1 MQNYVEELIK
11 LSNLQLFA
19 GGPVRIIDLNSNGA
33 ERFDNADKVLQDE
46 AFSRLDT
53 IIQAQISRLGNPQ
66 YTPPSDGELSY
77 PRPHNGILI
86 EGGRGSG
93 KTTFLLNALHNLRGH
108 SENSSQRWFKGLP
121 SKLQVLPPIDPTLIE
136 TKEHII
142 IVIIALVDAVLD
154 DPANNLKADLTT
166 VNEARRRMAE
176 GLGLLDGIGKA
187 EPYGDEWEDP
197 EWIMSRGLRKA
208 RNGRSFEIK
217 FQKYIYE
224 ALKVLGKNAFVLA
237 FDDVDTNFQHGRT
250 ILETIRK
257 YLTSPQ
263 LVLMISGDLELYGRL
278 VRGNIYDT
286 FGAKVMQYDPVVIGA
301 DTTGISAAVQ
311 ELEEQYLLKIAPPQN
326 RVAMLPLGGIMRAD
340 PAAKVMVIPY
350 DDTQAVPLQYWASM
364 NIRRQLLEYIP
375 GELESLPPHPF
386 FELVSREHLRLVIGY
401 LRAIGDRDPSRGHRG
416 VFSVFETRL
425 RLAGV
430 NSLQLAH
437 ATHNDALLLTFRWL
451 VSQDKPTT
459 LARFGVPSDAD
470 KAIILHC
477 FALAIS
483 QGLRDS
489 PEACLRTLLTLNL
502 PISMMQRTGY
512 SQAAVRKAMVEFI
525 WDDASPDLLD
535 VAGRIGSIARYD
547 TVEERSNSI
556 GNLRASCFGSVGTKK
571 KENRAELMRRMFDVP
586 HAAKTVQELLSAMKP
601 KDSMLSAARW
611 VSTLAKDSEVADMNP
626 QKGVVWFSL
635 DDLTGRCGSF
645 GALLD
650 LLTYDRFS
658 GRGEQFRSVS
668 ALSML
673 AAIAKI
679 LADGGSRS
687 LHELA
692 QTSTVPAFMPDFNA
706 TRTSQEDM
714 EDSSAAY
721 DEDGETDPL
730 EANEQSDFQAF
741 MGRME
746 NWQKFARQFVSGG
759 EPTDRRTV
767 AVSPSQLA
775 RIAERMHDQLIS
787 LDEEV
792 TSAWKTGHVLHR
804 QITNVLHALLVATS
818 GSTGRL
824 ASPKSSDRPLVE
836 ALRSATDND
845 ALALHPLAAIVLACP
860 LVWAF
865 LNPEE
870 SYSASGSKSDI
881 LRDEVEKA
889 LQAFQSKS
897 GFEDVPFE
905 PDWLNPPEISIAIG
919 RAAAAKP
926 RIVKQ
931 NGFFDVLNVVPRY
944 YPKSTI
950 AK

>member
-1 MQNYVEELIK
+1 M
-11 LSNLQLFA
+11 
-19 GGPVRIIDLNSNGA
+19 RIIDLNSNGA
-33 ERFDNADKVLQDE
+33 ERFDNPNKVLQDG
-46 AFSRLDT
+46 AFAQLDT
-53 IIQAQISRLGNPQ
+53 IIQAQILRLGNPQ
-66 YTPPSDGELSY
+66 YTPPSGGELSY
-77 PRPHNGILI
+77 SRPHNGILI

-93 KTTFLLNALHNLRGH
+93 KTTFLLNALHNLRGQ
-108 SENSSQRWFKGLP
+108 SEASSQSWFKGLP

-142 IVIIALVDAVLD
+142 IVIIALIDAALD
-154 DPANNLKADLTT
+154 DSASNLKGDLTT
-166 VNEARRRMAE
+166 VNEMRRKMAE

-187 EPYGDEWEDP
+187 EPFGDEWEDP

-217 FQKYIYE
+217 FQKYIFE
-224 ALKVLGKNAFVLA
+224 ALKVLDKKAFVLA

-278 VRGNIYDT
+278 VRRNIYDT
-286 FGAKVMQYDPVVIGA
+286 FGAEVMEYDPVVMKA
-301 DTTGISAAVQ
+301 DTTGISAAVR

-326 RVAMLPLGGIMRAD
+326 RVAMLPLGGIMQAD
-340 PAAKVMVIPY
+340 SATKVMVIPY
-350 DDTQAVPLQYWASM
+350 EDTEAVPLQEWASM
-364 NIRRQLLEYIP
+364 NIRRQLLEYLP
-375 GELESLPPHPF
+375 AEGESSPPHPF

-401 LRAIGDRDPSRGHRG
+401 LRAIGDRDPSQGHRG

-459 LARFGVPSDAD
+459 LARFGVSSDAD

-483 QGLRDS
+483 QGLKDS
-489 PEACLRTLLTLNL
+489 PAACLRTLFTLNL
-502 PISMMQRTGY
+502 PISMMQRTSY
-512 SQAAVRKAMVEFI
+512 SQVAVRKAILEFI
-525 WDDASPDLLD
+525 WDEASPDLLD

-547 TVEERSNSI
+547 TLEERSNSI

-586 HAAKTVQELLSAMKP
+586 LAKVSDGVKSVRELLSAMKP
-601 KDSMLSAARW
+601 KDTTLPASSW
-611 VSTLAKDSEVADMNP
+611 VRTLVDDTEVAEMNP

-645 GALLD
+645 RALLD

-658 GRGEQFRSVS
+658 GRGEQFRSIS

-679 LADGGSRS
+679 LADEGGRS

-692 QTSTVPAFMPDFNA
+692 QTSSIPAFLPDA
-706 TRTSQEDM
+706 DVARTGQEDT
-714 EDSSAAY
+714 EDAAY
-721 DEDGETDPL
+721 DEDGEADPL

-741 MGRME
+741 MERMA
-746 NWQKFARQFVSGG
+746 NWQKFARHYVSGA
-759 EPTDRRTV
+759 ETTDRKNV
-767 AVSPSQLA
+767 AVAPSQLA
-775 RIAERMHDQLIS
+775 RIAERIHDQLLS
-787 LDEEV
+787 LDDEV
-792 TSAWKTGHVLHR
+792 TSTWKTGHILHR
-804 QITNVLHALLVATS
+804 QITNILHALIVTTS

-865 LNPEE
+865 LNPDE
-870 SYSASGSKSDI
+870 SYSASGSKSEI
-881 LRDEVEKA
+881 LRDEVDKA
-889 LQAFQSKS
+889 LQAFQEKWGS
-897 GFEDVPFE
+897 EQAPFE
-905 PDWLNPPEISIAIG
+905 SIWLHPPEISIAIG
-919 RAAAAKP
+919 RSAAAP
-926 RIVKQ
+926 RIIKQ

-944 YPKSTI
+944 YPKANS